1 MDAVGS
7 AGEAAVRTGGGVE
20 ALVATE
26 AGEVTPT
33 ELVGCGAAGA
43 AAIEVPGLGLDLRH
57 RALLCSVGDRVST
70 SASDGPNISDSPVA
84 VVKLPRHALACA
96 TVGTAEAAACI
107 SERI

>member
-43 AAIEVPGLGLDLRH
+43 AAVEVE
-57 RALLCSVGDRVST
+57 AST
-70 SASDGPNISDSPVA
+70 RTSDGPNISDSPVDVA
-84 VVKLPRHALACA
+84 ELPPLACA

-107 SERI
+107 SEII

>member
-7 AGEAAVRTGGGVE
+7 AGKAAVRTAGGVE

-43 AAIEVPGLGLDLRH
+43 AAVEVEASSR
-57 RALLCSVGDRVST
+57 T
-70 SASDGPNISDSPVA
+70 SDGPNISDSPVD
-84 VVKLPRHALACA
+84 VVKLPRLALAYA

>member
-1 MDAVGS
+1 MHAVGS
-7 AGEAAVRTGGGVE
+7 VGEAAVTTAGGVE
-20 ALVATE
+20 ELVATE

-57 RALLCSVGDRVST
+57 RALLCSMGDRVST
-70 SASDGPNISDSPVA
+70 SASDGPNISDSPVDVA
-84 VVKLPRHALACA
+84 ESPPLAYA